1 MINSKI
7 KFRKIII
14 LFTLAVM
21 SVASAFVFLNKA
33 SASGFSGKIFTTTF
47 SGQEENRFSSK
58 AAVYLSGGPVHEGAG
73 GLPDGSYYF
82 QVTGPSG
89 NDLLSTDLAVCRQ
102 LTVFAGRIVGVEG
115 PACQH
120 STGIPNPENGST
132 PVKLMP
138 FNDTPN
144 PGGNYKAW
152 LIRKTSNTTVAA
164 DGLHINFKNS
174 DAKSEIFRAD
184 SGSCPNC
191 SPTFVLAGRKFYDA
205 NANGLL
211 DPGEVP
217 VAGVQILILAD
228 STVTVV
234 TTSASGIWSTTVPTG
249 SEYLVFEILPF
260 TGPGGEPGSY
270 WQQTA
275 PSANGEG
282 LRSYQGTATGDQFN
296 LDFGNICFKPDA
308 EGNPD
313 ASASPC
319 PVSDVPP
326 PPPPPPPTPTPCP
339 DCDTTSVLSGT
350 KYYDGN
356 RNALFDVGELPVEG
370 VQILVTLTDGEGVT
384 TQTSVFT
391 DESGNWSLTVPTGAQ
406 YLISEDL
413 PFTDPATEPGGF
425 WEQTGPAPNEEGF
438 RGYSGTVGS
447 DDQGGL
453 NFGNVCFHVDSG
465 GNPTQQSTPCSVWY
479 PPPPPTPTPT
489 PTPTPDQ

>member
-7 KFRKIII
+7 KSIKIII

-58 AAVYLSGGPVHEGAG
+58 DAVYLSGGPVHEGAD

-120 STGIPNPENGST
+120 STGIPDLENGST

-144 PGGNYKAW
+144 PGDNYKAW
-152 LIRKTSNTTVAA
+152 LIRKTSKTVVKA
-164 DGLHINFKNS
+164 DGKNIDFKNS
-174 DAKSEIFRAD
+174 DAMQEVFKVNSEP
-184 SGSCPNC
+184 CTNC
-191 SPTFVLAGRKFYDA
+191 GPTSLLAGRKFYDA
-205 NANGLL
+205 NANGLS
-211 DPGEVP
+211 DPGELP
-217 VAGVQILILAD
+217 VAGVQILIIAGAD
-228 STVTVV
+228 VTSV
-234 TTSASGIWSTTVPTG
+234 TTNASGIWSTTVPTG

-275 PSANGEG
+275 PAAGAEG
-282 LRSYQGTATGDQFN
+282 LRSYQGTATGDKFN
-296 LDFGNICFKPDA
+296 LNFGNICF
-308 EGNPD
+308 NPD
-313 ASASPC
+313 AQGNPKAAASPC

-326 PPPPPPPTPTPCP
+326 PPPPPTPTPTPCP
-339 DCDTTSVLSGT
+339 DCDTTSVLSGK

-356 RNALFDVGELPVEG
+356 RNALFDAGELPVKG
-370 VQILVTLTDGEGVT
+370 VQILVNLTDGEGVT
-384 TQTSVFT
+384 TQTYVLT
-391 DESGNWSLTVPTGAQ
+391 DESGNWSLTVPIGAQ
-406 YLISEDL
+406 YLISEDSI
-413 PFTDPATEPGGF
+413 FTDPATEPGVF

-438 RGYSGTVGS
+438 RGYIGTVGS
-447 DDQGGL
+447 EDRGGL
-453 NFGNVCFHVDSG
+453 NFGNVCFHFGSG
-465 GNPTQQSTPCSVWY
+465 GNPTQHSTPCSVWY
-479 PPPPPTPTPT
+479 PPTPTPT
-489 PTPTPDQ
+489 PSPTPDQ